1 MKTVTLKQVIEIVN
15 SSIYD
20 TPEKTDNNNILL
32 VDETMTENDLTQFG
46 MDSISFIKMIVS
58 LEEVFECQIP
68 DEKLLLT
75 EMNTTNKIIDVLR
88 KLEYDNN
95 ENHR

>member
-75 EMNTTNKIIDVLR
+75 EMNTII
-88 KLEYDNN
+88 KL
-95 ENHR
+95 